1 MQNISIYSVA
11 CQAPINKSTTVES
24 CRIFIIIVSRIIQCF
39 FMQVSTIPTRKEEHG
54 KNDIFNALPFM
65 RRGLLLDHLTIYSL

>member
-1 MQNISIYSVA
+1 
-11 CQAPINKSTTVES
+11 
-24 CRIFIIIVSRIIQCF
+24 
-39 FMQVSTIPTRKEEHG
+39 MQVSTIPTRKEEHG